1 MSHQEANSQPASAG
15 ISEQV
20 RTFYEHYPYPRPTDS
35 LEKYRK
41 TWQDPQRRRADF
53 HLSWPTRSFREDYSL
68 LVAGCGTSQ
77 AAKHAIRWPT
87 TQVTAIDV
95 SATSVRCTENLKEK
109 YNLQN
114 LQIYQ
119 LPLERVQELGVS
131 FDQIVC
137 TGVLHHLADPDS
149 GLRALRGVL
158 KQDGAMHLMLY
169 APYGR
174 TGIYMLQEFC
184 KRIGIRSTD
193 GDIRDLMVA
202 LRALPPGHPLQNL
215 LRDSPDFQHEG
226 AVADALLHP
235 QDRAYSVPQLFDF
248 LERNR
253 LTFGR
258 WLRQAPYSPCC
269 GVMAQIPQASRMAGL
284 PVAEQY
290 AASELFRGTMIRHS
304 LIVYRDDSPRLA
316 RGINFID
323 DNWRAYI
330 PIRVPDTICVQER
343 LPAGAS
349 GVLIN
354 QSHTYRDLIL
364 PINEIEKQWFG
375 AIDGQR
381 CIGQIIESASPSMP
395 RNVKPDFAR
404 RFFERL
410 WWHDQVVFDASR

>member
-1 MSHQEANSQPASAG
+1 MSHQQANPQPASAG

-41 TWQDPQRRRADF
+41 IWQDPQRRRADF
-53 HLSWPTRSFREDYSL
+53 HLSWPTRSFREDYSI

-114 LQIYQ
+114 LQINQ
-119 LPLERVQELGVS
+119 LPLERIQELGAS

-158 KQDGAMHLMLY
+158 KEDGAMHLMVY

-184 KRIGIRSTD
+184 KRTGIRSTD

-215 LRDSPDFQHEG
+215 LRESPDFQQEG

-248 LERNR
+248 LERNQ

-258 WLRQAPYSPCC
+258 WLRQAPYSPRC

-290 AASELFRGTMIRHS
+290 AAAELFRGTMIRHS
-304 LIVYRDDSPRLA
+304 LIVYRDDGPRLA
-316 RGINFID
+316 RGINFAD
-323 DNWRAYI
+323 DDWRAYI

-354 QSHTYRDLIL
+354 QSHTYRHLVL

-375 AIDGQR
+375 AIDGQC
-381 CIGQIIESASPSMP
+381 CIGQIIEAASLSAP
-395 RNVKPDFAR
+395 RTSQLDSAR
-404 RFFERL
+404 SFFERL

>member
-41 TWQDPQRRRADF
+41 IWQDPQRRRADF

-77 AAKHAIRWPT
+77 AAKHAIRWPG

-193 GDIRDLMVA
+193 GDIRELMVA

-248 LERNR
+248 LERNQ

-258 WLRQAPYSPCC
+258 WLRQAPYSPSC
-269 GVMAQIPQASRMAGL
+269 GIMAQIPQASRMADL

-290 AASELFRGTMIRHS
+290 AAAELFRGTMIRHS

-316 RGINFID
+316 RGINFVND
-323 DNWRAYI
+323 DWRAYI

-343 LPAGAS
+343 LPAGTS

-354 QSHTYRDLIL
+354 QSHTYRDLVL
-364 PINEIEKQWFG
+364 PINEIEKQWFD
-375 AIDGQR
+375 AIDGQG
-381 CIGQIIESASPSMP
+381 CIGQIIESASSSVP
-395 RNVKPDFAR
+395 RNSKSDSAK